1 MLICRKRFFLCC
13 EKFSSPH
20 PQLEQQN
27 LSRSRN
33 AVCSAPDPAG
43 ISGCEIRISLQHETG
58 TGFRS
63 TFLGE
68 VRIPLQGIDLEKGY
82 KCWHMLQPRPGEQ
95 PDTLLEKPNL
105 GSLRLKIQFTSDYV
119 LSSRYYEPLKSALL
133 SSTGCKVRASCPL
146 TRHVTTDCAVIRQ
159 PISSSA
165 AFIFGEM
172 ASNKIDAAKPL
183 VKLFVRSGRVLPL
196 IRSLAEWEIAK
207 VT

>member
-1 MLICRKRFFLCC
+1 M
-13 EKFSSPH
+13 
-20 PQLEQQN
+20 QLEQQG

-33 AVCSAPDPAG
+33 AICSAPDPAG

-58 TGFRS
+58 AGFSS

-82 KCWHMLQPRPGEQ
+82 KCWHMLQAREAEQATVRPGM
-95 PDTLLEKPNL
+95 

-133 SSTGCKVRASCPL
+133 RSTECKVSV
-146 TRHVTTDCAVIRQ
+146 TRDVCAFRIMSSHIMKCRPQ

-165 AFIFGEM
+165 AFILGEM
-172 ASNKIDAAKPL
+172 AGNKIDAAQPL
-183 VKLFVRSGRVLPL
+183 VKLFARSSRVLPL
-196 IRSLAEWEIAK
+196 IRSLAEWEIAR